1 MQMAIVV
8 DEYGGV
14 SGLATVEDLVE
25 EIVGELHDEFD
36 RSGPKIRKI
45 SESEYLMDAGT
56 DIDDVSQIINVSFE
70 GEGFDTI
77 GGFVLHQLGK
87 IPSAG
92 DKVEYQDIHIEI
104 ISTTGRR
111 VRSLR
116 IRKTAGNT

>member
-36 RSGPKIRKI
+36 RGDPKIRKI
-45 SESEYLMDAGT
+45 SESEYFMDAGT

-92 DKVEYQDIHIEI
+92 AKVEYQDIHIEI
-104 ISTTGRR
+104 LSTTGRR
-111 VRSLR
+111 IRSVR

>member
-1 MQMAIVV
+1 M
-8 DEYGGV
+8 
-14 SGLATVEDLVE
+14 ATVEDLVE

-36 RSGPKIRKI
+36 RAGPKIRKI
-45 SESEYLMDAGT
+45 SESEYFMDAGT

-70 GEGFDTI
+70 GDGFDTI

-92 DKVEYQDIHIEI
+92 DKVENQDIHIEI